1 MKKQISTTTSRETAP
16 SVAPPSKR
24 RRRGKTVDQYV
35 ETLVDYF
42 SERAR
47 SGTEKYGYIAAMRY
61 KAKHPE
67 RVVAAWEWIT
77 SQGWV
82 YQTQAP
88 LTGKPGRPRVWWCT
102 EVSDPSTAGSAAG

>member
-1 MKKQISTTTSRETAP
+1 MKKQISTTRSRETAP
-16 SVAPPSKR
+16 SAAPPSKR
-24 RRRGKTVDQYV
+24 GRPSKTIDQYV
-35 ETLVDYF
+35 ETIVDYF

-47 SGTEKYGYIAAMRY
+47 SGTERHAYIVSMRY

-82 YQTQAP
+82 YQTRAP

-102 EVSDPSTAGSAAG
+102 EVSDPSAAGSAAG